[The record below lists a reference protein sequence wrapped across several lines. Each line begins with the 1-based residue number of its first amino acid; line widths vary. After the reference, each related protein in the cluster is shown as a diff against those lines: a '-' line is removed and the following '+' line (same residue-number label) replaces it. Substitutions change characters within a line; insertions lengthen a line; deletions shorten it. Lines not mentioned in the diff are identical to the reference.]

1 MVKQLVLVVTSY
13 KRLHILKT
21 IAKAQLVEPI
31 PWSLL
36 LQMMTSHRLYV
47 LQQEPQKVLQW
58 HHRLQL
64 RLRLQLQHQLQRQ

>member
-47 LQQEPQKVLQW
+47 LQQEPQKVLQ
-58 HHRLQL
+58 
-64 RLRLQLQHQLQRQ
+64 